1 MNILVTMGLSD
12 RTVLSHIYPLS
23 LADEV
28 NNIFIVRNTKGPEI
42 EKVKYYCPPKWSLR
56 FLPLTYV
63 FKFLLLIF
71 LSIKKNVSF
80 IHSYLLFPH
89 GYLALFAAKL
99 TRKKAGVSL
108 LAGPV
113 EFYSFGGSPIGK
125 YAYTKPLPKLHMI
138 GKFSQKIINFFDI
151 IVTAGSFSRNFLLD
165 KGIAANKVT
174 IIPYFVFGKDL
185 KQINTEKKYDLI
197 YVGRLVKVKHIEN
210 ILYISEKLIHF
221 YSFMK
226 LKVAIVGDGPC
237 SNELKNISEQLNIK
251 TNIDFL
257 GHVEDVGLFF
267 SKSKLSIITS
277 ERETGPFSAIES
289 MMCGVPVI
297 SSACGDTVND
307 IVTNGYNG
315 HLIKNHGSIEDFA
328 KQIRDLLKNPSKI
341 DTYSENAIKTAQKI
355 KIDKT
360 TSEWKDVLDMLHKV

>member
-1 MNILVTMGLSD
+1 
-12 RTVLSHIYPLS
+12 
-23 LADEV
+23 
-28 NNIFIVRNTKGPEI
+28 
-42 EKVKYYCPPKWSLR
+42 
-56 FLPLTYV
+56 
-63 FKFLLLIF
+63 
-71 LSIKKNVSF
+71 
-80 IHSYLLFPH
+80 
-89 GYLALFAAKL
+89 
-99 TRKKAGVSL
+99 
-108 LAGPV
+108 
-113 EFYSFGGSPIGK
+113 
-125 YAYTKPLPKLHMI
+125 
-138 GKFSQKIINFFDI
+138 
-151 IVTAGSFSRNFLLD
+151 
-165 KGIAANKVT
+165 
-174 IIPYFVFGKDL
+174 
-185 KQINTEKKYDLI
+185 
-197 YVGRLVKVKHIEN
+197 
-210 ILYISEKLIHF
+210 
-221 YSFMK
+221 MK